1 MRGNEVPWEGVDT
14 HGRDDAAV
22 TTTPGR
28 TPHVSTWHLTQRRAV
43 DLRRVASALC
53 RTSPCPCAH

>member
-1 MRGNEVPWEGVDT
+1 M
-14 HGRDDAAV
+14 
-22 TTTPGR
+22 
-28 TPHVSTWHLTQRRAV
+28 STWHLTERRAV